1 MTGTSADDLL
11 AEVLPLLDLDERY
24 ASGHL
29 LIQPGNG
36 LPSSLAANAL
46 ACGAVAAAGLSGLA
60 LQGGPQV
67 VVDPRQVSVAFRS
80 DQLSNINGRT
90 VEAFAPLSG
99 FFEASD
105 GWVRTHANYPHHR
118 RRLLEALSLPED
130 TDPERLG
137 QEIEGMPAQGV
148 EDKVTSAGGV
158 AFRVRSAEEWR
169 RSAAGEAVDRE
180 PLISRQMV
188 VEAPPVEAPYR
199 PKVLDLTRVVAGPV
213 ATQMLGFLGA
223 DVLRV
228 DSPDLLEPHD
238 QYTLVSG
245 DKRST
250 LLDLKERADRAVFD
264 ELLAQADVLVTG
276 YRRGSLDEYG
286 LSPEEV
292 AERHPHLVHGF
303 LSSWGTQGPWSER
316 RGFDSVVQAATGI
329 SLLESADGERPG
341 ALPAQV
347 LDHAT
352 GYLLAAGIL
361 SALRVRA
368 FNGGGW
374 QVSTALARTAH
385 WLLDHGPDEEPGHL
399 VLTPE
404 DYEHVAR
411 GEIGLIVASRPAL
424 TIGERDSFS
433 RFGGLWG
440 GDEPYWE
447 DDPAAERV

>member
-1 MTGTSADDLL
+1 M
-11 AEVLPLLDLDERY
+11 LDLDERY
-24 ASGHL
+24 ASAHL

-36 LPSSLAANAL
+36 LPSSLAVNAL
-46 ACGAVAAAGLSGLA
+46 SCGAVAAAGLSGLA

-67 VVDPRQVSVAFRS
+67 VVDPRRVSVAFRS
-80 DQLSNINGRT
+80 DQLTNINGSQ

-99 FFEASD
+99 FFEAAD

-118 RRLLEALSLPED
+118 ERLLRSLDLPED
-130 TDPERLG
+130 SAPERLAAAVA
-137 QEIEGMPAQGV
+137 GMRAQDL
-148 EDKVTSAGGV
+148 EDRVTDAGGV
-158 AFRVRSAEEWR
+158 AFRVRDTQEWR
-169 RSAAGEAVDRE
+169 DSEAGRAVDGE
-180 PLISRQMV
+180 PLIDRTMIA
-188 VEAPPVEAPYR
+188 EAAPVEAPYR

-213 ATQMLGFLGA
+213 ATQTLGYLGA

-228 DSPDLLEPHD
+228 DSPDMLEPHD

-250 LLDLKERADRAVFD
+250 LLDLKDRRDRATFD
-264 ELLAQADVLVTG
+264 DLLGQADVLVTG
-276 YRRGSLDEYG
+276 YRRGSLDGYG
-286 LSPEEV
+286 LAPEEV
-292 AERHPHLVHGF
+292 AERHPHLVHAF
-303 LSSWGTQGPWSER
+303 LSSWGTDGPWSER

-329 SLLESADGERPG
+329 SMLESPDGTRPG

-361 SALRVRA
+361 SALRARA
-368 FNGGGW
+368 FNGGVW
-374 QVSTALARTAH
+374 RVSTALARSAH

-399 VLTPE
+399 VTTPE
-404 DYEHVAR
+404 DYEQVVR
-411 GEIGLIVASRPAL
+411 GEIGLIVTSRPAL

-440 GDEPYWE
+440 ADEPYWE
-447 DDPAAERV
+447 DDPAAERA